1 MYDIKK
7 NILYLTFFIY
17 VYAINFEVYIA
28 RLQPLFF
35 FLIYVYAINFEVY
48 ISRLQPLEY
57 FHGRPSLESL
67 GMYVHVHTGI

>member
-7 NILYLTFFIY
+7 NILYLTFF
-17 VYAINFEVYIA
+17 
-28 RLQPLFF
+28 
-35 FLIYVYAINFEVY
+35 IYVYAINFEVY